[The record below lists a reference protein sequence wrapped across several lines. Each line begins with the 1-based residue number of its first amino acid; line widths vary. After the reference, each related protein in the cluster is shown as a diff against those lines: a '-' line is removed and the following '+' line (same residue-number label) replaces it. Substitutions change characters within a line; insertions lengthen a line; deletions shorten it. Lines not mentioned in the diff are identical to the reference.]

1 MRTDMPQVPSESDVI
16 RMMDT
21 LSNWGRWGADDELGT
36 INLITPARRQAAARL
51 VRDGVSVTCA
61 RPISTEIT
69 PETTFQPVR
78 FMVDSGEGRDTAT
91 AERILERRGASEFIG
106 MVFHGYSITHVDTP
120 AHYFWQGKIYNG
132 RSCNLITSRE
142 GAQVEAVD
150 VLRDGVVSRGV
161 LLDVAAVKGRAL
173 GAGEGVMP
181 EDLEATEKAAGVRVE
196 PGDILLVRTG
206 YYGRRLAE
214 GARNPMRDGS
224 PAVHV
229 AAAPWL
235 RERGV
240 AMLGTDT
247 HNDVSPLPY
256 PGLGNA
262 LHIVALV
269 AMGLWLIDNA
279 NLEDVARACSERRRW
294 EFMLTVAP
302 LRLLATTG
310 SPVNPI
316 ALF

>member
-1 MRTDMPQVPSESDVI
+1 MAQVPTESDVV

-21 LSNWGRWGADDELGT
+21 LSNWGRWGADDQLGT
-36 INLITPARRQAAARL
+36 LNLIAPARRLAAARL

-69 PETTFQPVR
+69 AETTVQPMR
-78 FMVDSGEGRDTAT
+78 FMVDSGEGRDTASP
-91 AERILERRGASEFIG
+91 ERILERRGAAEFIG

-132 RSCNLITSRE
+132 RSCNLITARE
-142 GAQVEAVD
+142 GAQVEAVEL
-150 VLRDGVVSRGV
+150 LRDGVVSRGV
-161 LLDVAAVKGRAL
+161 LLDVAAVKGRWL
-173 GAGEGVMP
+173 GPGEGVMP
-181 EDLEATEKAAGVRVE
+181 EDLEAAERAAGVRVE
-196 PGDILLVRTG
+196 PGDVLLVRTG
-206 YYGRRLAE
+206 HYGRRLAE
-214 GARNPMRDGS
+214 GPRNPMRDGS

-229 AAAPWL
+229 ASAPWL

-256 PGLGNA
+256 PRLGNA
-262 LHIVALV
+262 LHIVSLV

-279 NLEDVARACSERRRW
+279 NLEDLARACAERRRW
-294 EFMLTVAP
+294 EFLLTVAP